1 MLDFSQEWDIERRCT
16 MANMLIT
23 DDMLIAEL
31 DSNAYWANLAGDADA
46 AAAWA
51 KAAEYARLAKQYG
64 EEGL

>member
-1 MLDFSQEWDIERRCT
+1 
-16 MANMLIT
+16 MANNMLIT